1 MTNLTT
7 IQLVNLCKEQDR
19 KAQMTLYNNYCD
31 AMFNVSFRIVQ
42 DIYVAEDMMQ
52 EAFIKAF
59 EQLGKLKEPKTFGS
73 WLKRIVINNSLNYI
87 QKNKNHN
94 ESLPLDDVLYKV
106 ESGSNEDSDIDLAS
120 IKATEIVET
129 IQELKDNYRLLLNL
143 HYVEGYDYEE
153 IVEITGLTYANCR
166 TTISRAKESLKSK
179 LKQYA

>member
-7 IQLVNLCKEQDR
+7 IQLVNLCKKQDR
-19 KAQMTLYNNYCD
+19 KAQMMLYNNYCD

-59 EQLGKLKEPKTFGS
+59 QQLEKLNEPKTFGS
-73 WLKRIVINNSLNYI
+73 WLKRIVVNNSLNYL
-87 QKNKNHN
+87 QKNKNDN
-94 ESLPLDDVLYKV
+94 LQLDDVLYKI
-106 ESGSNEDSDIDLAS
+106 EGDSSEDDIDVAS
-120 IKATEIVET
+120 IRASEIVEA
-129 IQELKDNYRLLLNL
+129 IQELKENYRLLLNL

-153 IVEITGLTYANCR
+153 IVEITGLSYANCR